1 MKVETQQE
9 GYTNKL
15 NKTNLDKFVR
25 FNSRN
30 GMLRHEDM
38 KSV

>member
-15 NKTNLDKFVR
+15 NKTNLDKFV
-25 FNSRN
+25 SLTLE
-30 GMLRHEDM
+30 MAC
-38 KSV
+38 

>member
-15 NKTNLDKFVR
+15 NKTNLDKFV
-25 FNSRN
+25 S
-30 GMLRHEDM
+30 LTLE
-38 KSV
+38 VAC